1 MSDPYV
7 GEIRP
12 FAGNFAPVGWALC
25 DGSLLAIADN
35 QVLFTLIGTTY
46 GGNGQTTFGL
56 PDLRGRALIH
66 QGTGSGLSTYVIG
79 DPVGVETVT
88 LTAGQMAGHGHSFA
102 GTTSGGST
110 STPGPT
116 VVLGATL
123 PGFPIYDGTAT
134 QVALSPRAV
143 STAGGSQ
150 PHNNRQP
157 FLAITYIISL
167 FGIFPSRS

>member
-1 MSDPYV
+1 
-7 GEIRP
+7 
-12 FAGNFAPVGWALC
+12 
-25 DGSLLAIADN
+25 
-35 QVLFTLIGTTY
+35 
-46 GGNGQTTFGL
+46 
-56 PDLRGRALIH
+56 
-66 QGTGSGLSTYVIG
+66 
-79 DPVGVETVT
+79 VETVT

-167 FGIFPSRS
+167 FGIFPSHS

>member
-1 MSDPYV
+1 MSEPYV

-25 DGSLLAIADN
+25 DGSLLDIGNN

-66 QGTGSGLSTYVIG
+66 QGSGAGLSTYAIG
-79 DPVGVETVT
+79 QQIGVENVTVSVS
-88 LTAGQMAGHGHSFA
+88 QMAGHTHAFN
-102 GTTSGGST
+102 GTASEATSPTPST
-110 STPGPT
+110 SVFLASAP
-116 VVLGATL
+116 A
-123 PGFPIYDGTAT
+123 GFPIYDGTAT
-134 QVALSPRAV
+134 PIALSPKAV
-143 STAGGSQ
+143 SSTGGSQ

-167 FGIFPSRS
+167 FGLFPNQS

>member
-1 MSDPYV
+1 MSESYV

-25 DGSLLAIADN
+25 DGSLLSIADN

-66 QGTGSGLSTYVIG
+66 QGTGSGLSSYTIG
-79 DPVGVETVT
+79 EPVGVENVT
-88 LTAGQMAGHGHSFA
+88 LTAGQMAGHTHSFA
-102 GTTSGGST
+102 GTTTGGNASAP
-110 STPGPT
+110 SPT
-116 VVLGATL
+116 VGLAAT
-123 PGFPIYDGTAT
+123 PTGFPIYEATGTS
-134 QVALSPRAV
+134 VALSPRAV
-143 STAGGSQ
+143 ATAGGSQ

-157 FLAITYIISL
+157 FLAVTYIISL
-167 FGIFPSRS
+167 FGIFPSQG

>member
-25 DGSLLAIADN
+25 DGSLLSIADN

-66 QGTGSGLSTYVIG
+66 QGTGSGLSSYTIG
-79 DPVGVETVT
+79 EPLGVENVT
-88 LTAGQMAGHGHSFA
+88 LTAGQMAGHTHSFA
-102 GTTSGGST
+102 GTTTGGNASAP
-110 STPGPT
+110 SPT
-116 VVLGATL
+116 VGLAAT
-123 PGFPIYDGTAT
+123 PTGFPIYEATGTS
-134 QVALSPRAV
+134 VALSPRAV
-143 STAGGSQ
+143 ATAGGSQ

-157 FLAITYIISL
+157 FLAVTYIISL
-167 FGIFPSRS
+167 FGIFPSQG